1 MSTPLRWPQMPERV
15 KSNEIYYPETDGKP
29 MAESDLH
36 RDMMLYLVRLLQRF
50 FAGQPIYVSGNLL
63 VYYEQGNRYKSVAP
77 DCFVVRAIDPRL
89 RKTYKIWEEGKA
101 PEVVFEVTSHS
112 TQNEDLGK
120 KMGLYAQIGV
130 QEYYLYD
137 PTADYLQ
144 PSLRA
149 FALQGGGYVPMAP
162 VREEI
167 DLGDLALVPDPTEP
181 PEFISP
187 LLGLRI
193 TLDEANQLQFYDLR
207 DGKRLLSDE
216 EARQAAEAA
225 AESAARQAEQ
235 EAQRAEQEAQR
246 AEQEAQRAKQ
256 EAQRADREAQRADQV
271 EAENAQLRAELAKLR
286 GVQ

>member
-1 MSTPLRWPQMPERV
+1 MTKRLRWPQIPEWV
-15 KSNEIYYPETDGKP
+15 KSNEIHYPETDGKP
-29 MAESDLH
+29 IAESDLH

-50 FAGQPIYVSGNLL
+50 FAGQAVYVSGNLL

-77 DCFVVRAIDPRL
+77 NCFVVRGIDPHL

-112 TQNEDLGK
+112 TQNEDLGQ
-120 KMGLYAQIGV
+120 KMGIYAQMGV

-149 FALQGGGYVPMAP
+149 FVLQGGGYVPMTP
-162 VREEI
+162 VRDEV
-167 DLGDLALVPDPTEP
+167 DLGDLAVMPDPTEP

-193 TLDEANQLQFYDLR
+193 TLDEGNQLHFYDLR

-216 EARQAAEAA
+216 EARYAAEAEA
-225 AESAARQAEQ
+225 QSALRQAEH
-235 EAQRAEQEAQR
+235 EAQRAEKEAQR
-246 AEQEAQRAKQ
+246 ATQADQRA
-256 EAQRADREAQRADQV
+256 AQV
-271 EAENAQLRAELAKLR
+271 EAENARLRAELAKLR
-286 GVQ
+286 GEQ

>member
-1 MSTPLRWPQMPERV
+1 MTTPLRWPQMPERV
-15 KSNEIYYPETDGKP
+15 KSNEIHYPETDGKP

-36 RDMMLYLVRLLQRF
+36 RDIMLYLVRLLQRF
-50 FAGQPIYVSGNLL
+50 FAGQPVYVSGNLL

-77 DCFVVRAIDPRL
+77 DCFVVRDIEPRL

-120 KMGLYAQIGV
+120 KMGLYARMGV

-149 FALQGGGYVPMAP
+149 FVLQGGGYVPMTPA
-162 VREEI
+162 REEV
-167 DLGDLALVPDPTEP
+167 DLGDLALVPDPTET

-193 TLDEANQLQFYDLR
+193 MLDEANQLQFYDLQN
-207 DGKRLLSDE
+207 GKRLLSDE
-216 EARQAAEAA
+216 EARDA
-225 AESAARQAEQ
+225 AESAAESALRQAAQ

-246 AEQEAQRAKQ
+246 AEQEAQRAIAA
-256 EAQRADREAQRADQV
+256 AQHAAQV
-271 EAENAQLRAELAKLR
+271 EAENARLRAELAKLR
-286 GVQ
+286 GAQ

>member
-1 MSTPLRWPQMPERV
+1 MTKRLRWPQIPERV
-15 KSNEIYYPETDGKP
+15 KSNEIHYPETDGKP

-36 RDMMLYLVRLLQRF
+36 RDMMAYLIRLLQRF
-50 FAGQPIYVSGNLL
+50 FAGQAVYVSGNLL
-63 VYYEQGNRYKSVAP
+63 IYYEQGNRYKSVAP
-77 DCFVVRAIDPRL
+77 DCFVVHGIDPRL
-89 RKTYKIWEEGKA
+89 RKTYKTWEEGKA

-112 TQNEDLGK
+112 TQNDDLGK
-120 KMGLYAQIGV
+120 KMGIYAQMGV

-149 FALQGGGYVPMAP
+149 FVLQGGGYVPMTP
-162 VREEI
+162 VREEV
-167 DLGDLALVPDPTEP
+167 DLGEMAFVPDPAEP

-193 TLDEANQLQFYDLR
+193 TLDENNQLQFYDLST
-207 DGKRLLSDE
+207 GQRLLSDE
-216 EARQAAEAA
+216 EARYVAEVA
-225 AESAARQAEQ
+225 AESAERYAEQ

-246 AEQEAQRAKQ
+246 AEQEAQRAEQ
-256 EAQRADREAQRADQV
+256 EAQRAAAA

-286 GVQ
+286 GEQ

>member
-1 MSTPLRWPQMPERV
+1 MTKRLRWPQIPERV
-15 KSNEIYYPETDGKP
+15 KSNEIHYPETDGKP

-36 RDMMLYLVRLLQRF
+36 RDMMLYLIRLLQRF
-50 FAGQPIYVSGNLL
+50 FAGQMVYVSGNLL
-63 VYYEQGNRYKSVAP
+63 VYYEQGNRYRSVAP
-77 DCFVVRAIDPRL
+77 DCFVVRGIDPHL

-112 TQNEDLGK
+112 TQNEDLGQ
-120 KMGLYAQIGV
+120 KMGIYAQMGV

-149 FALQGGGYVPMAP
+149 FVLQGGGYVPMTP
-162 VREEI
+162 VRDEV
-167 DLGDLALVPDPTEP
+167 DLGDLAVMPDPTEP

-193 TLDEANQLQFYDLR
+193 TLDEGNQLHFYDLR

-216 EARQAAEAA
+216 EARYAAEAEA
-225 AESAARQAEQ
+225 QSALRQAEH
-235 EAQRAEQEAQR
+235 EAQRAEKEAQR
-246 AEQEAQRAKQ
+246 ATQADQRA
-256 EAQRADREAQRADQV
+256 AQV
-271 EAENAQLRAELAKLR
+271 EAENARLRAELAKLR
-286 GVQ
+286 GEQ

>member
-1 MSTPLRWPQMPERV
+1 MPERV
-15 KSNEIYYPETDGKP
+15 KSNEIHYPETDGKP

-36 RDMMLYLVRLLQRF
+36 REIMTYLLRLLRHF
-50 FAGQPIYVSGNLL
+50 FTGQMVYVSSNLL

-77 DCFVVRAIDPRL
+77 DCFVVRGIDPRL
-89 RKTYKIWEEGKA
+89 RKTYKTWEEGKA

-120 KMGLYAQIGV
+120 KMGLYARMGV

-149 FALQGGGYVPMAP
+149 FVLQGGGYVPMTP
-162 VREEI
+162 VREEV
-167 DLGDLALVPDPTEP
+167 DLGDLALVPGPTEP

-216 EARQAAEAA
+216 EARYAAEAA
-225 AESAARQAEQ
+225 AESALRQAEQ

-246 AEQEAQRAKQ
+246 AAQATQ
-256 EAQRADREAQRADQV
+256 HATQV
-271 EAENAQLRAELAKLR
+271 EAENARLRAELAKLR
-286 GVQ
+286 GEQ